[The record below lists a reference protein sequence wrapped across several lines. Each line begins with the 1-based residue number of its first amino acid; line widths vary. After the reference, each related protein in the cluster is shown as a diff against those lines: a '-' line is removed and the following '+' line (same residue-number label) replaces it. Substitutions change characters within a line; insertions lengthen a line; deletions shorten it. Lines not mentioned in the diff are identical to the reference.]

1 MEIHKNGTHYNNN
14 STTVMSNIT
23 SSSNTETL
31 LKEAHVTLAIGF
43 WMTGILCIAGQY
55 FVLDFAIQIPFLKF
69 NFIREL
75 VI

>member
-1 MEIHKNGTHYNNN
+1 MEIHKNGTHYSDN

-55 FVLDFAIQIPFLKF
+55 LVLDFAIQSPFHKF
-69 NFIREL
+69 H
-75 VI
+75 